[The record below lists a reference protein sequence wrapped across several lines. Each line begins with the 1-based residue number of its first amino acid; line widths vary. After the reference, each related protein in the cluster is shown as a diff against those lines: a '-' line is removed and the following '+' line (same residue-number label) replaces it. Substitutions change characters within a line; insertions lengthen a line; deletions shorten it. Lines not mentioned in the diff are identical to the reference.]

1 MVAENCRKLKVL
13 VLEGTARERGRA
25 HGEALRNLIQEH
37 KARWAANLNR
47 QTGMDEQSYLDK
59 LLAETNFMP
68 AIERWTPHLLEEV
81 RGIAEGANIDFRYAF
96 ARQLSDEE
104 PWFRREINLAKNV
117 DADSSRACSS
127 IGLSARED
135 QATVIG
141 QNMDTPAWYDGLQV
155 LLHLKGPDMPV
166 EVFNFSLAG
175 KINLCGINSN
185 GLAICC
191 NSMAQL
197 DYAKDG
203 LPEDFVVRG
212 FLAQEN
218 LQAGLAFMNTIKH
231 ASGQN
236 YTIAEPGSRA
246 INFEASANRI
256 EEFLPFPGADRV
268 YHTNHP
274 LVNGDQGMFRQA
286 LAESGNEDELLPS
299 YNGSTMERFEEL
311 QYRLADPEKILGVD
325 DMKAAFSS
333 HPGGLCRHPDE
344 LGEGNITLG
353 CLIMDLNTTPSL
365 QIAPGPPCETP
376 FETYH
381 FS

>member
-1 MVAENCRKLKVL
+1 MVKNGRKLEVL

-25 HGEALRNLIQEH
+25 HGEALRDLIHEH
-37 KARWAANLNR
+37 HARWTRALNK
-47 QTGMDEQSYLDK
+47 QTGMDEQAYLDR
-59 LLAETNFMP
+59 LLAQTDFIP
-68 AIERWTPHLLEEV
+68 AIERWTPDLLEEV
-81 RGIAEGANIDFRYAF
+81 RGIAEGANIDFRYTF

-104 PWFRREINLAKNV
+104 PWFRREMESGSDDETGGGL
-117 DADSSRACSS
+117 ACSS
-127 IGLSARED
+127 IGLSARD
-135 QATVIG
+135 DRPTVIG

-155 LLHLKGPDMPV
+155 LLRLKGPDMPV

-175 KINLCGINSN
+175 KINLCGMNSN

-191 NSMAQL
+191 NTLAQL
-197 DYAKDG
+197 NYAKDG

-212 FLAQEN
+212 FLAREN
-218 LQAGLAFMNTIKH
+218 LQAGLEFMNSIKH

-236 YTIAEPGSRA
+236 YTLAEPGSRA
-246 INFEASANRI
+246 INIEASANRV

-274 LVNGDQGMFRQA
+274 MVNDDQSMFRKA

-299 YNGSTMERFEEL
+299 YNGSTMERFKEL
-311 QYRLADPEKILGVD
+311 QRRLADPKKILGID
-325 DMKAAFSS
+325 DMKAAFST
-333 HPGGLCRHPDE
+333 HQGGMCRHPDE
-344 LGEGNITLG
+344 SGQGNITLG
-353 CLIMDLNTTPSL
+353 CLIMNLDTTPSL

-376 FETYH
+376 FETYR